1 MATMAADFS
10 GMKVRAATKSRTES
24 IAERNRELL
33 ELQRRARRGPTPE
46 IFFTK
51 HLDNS
56 RILKADDPE
65 RKREMRMFSAV
76 MTVLFALVMMYVW
89 QHFSAVELGYRLAAQ
104 KTQVEQMRETNRE
117 LLLSQAQLEKPERI
131 DRIAKQLGLDA
142 PQPGQVVGTDG
153 AVLGGPVMASAGV
166 VQGVGNR
173 E

>member
-1 MATMAADFS
+1 
-10 GMKVRAATKSRTES
+10 
-24 IAERNRELL
+24 
-33 ELQRRARRGPTPE
+33 
-46 IFFTK
+46 
-51 HLDNS
+51 
-56 RILKADDPE
+56 
-65 RKREMRMFSAV
+65 MFSAV